1 MRLGPGLLVTAAFI
15 GPGTITTASMA
26 GANFGF
32 ALLWTLLFSV
42 IATVVLQGMAARLG
56 LATGHGLAESLRNT
70 LDTGWRK
77 YLCMAL
83 VISAIGIGSA
93 AYEAGNLT
101 GAAMG
106 IQALLGQPISTW
118 STLLTLLAGLLLFSG
133 HYQML
138 EKSLIGLVLVMSLVF
153 ITTMVIARPDF
164 VALFKGLLVPSFP
177 AGSVTTVLA
186 LIGTTIVPYNLFL
199 HSSVMARQHQ
209 RATDMSEI
217 IGQSRWDTG
226 LSIGLGGLITLAIVS
241 TASAAFFGQAITNID
256 AASMARQLEPL
267 LGHLAHYFFA
277 IGLFAAG
284 LTSAITAPLAGAFA
298 VCGMLGWSTELTS
311 KRFKTVWGVILLCG
325 AIGAALKVSPVA
337 LIVFA
342 QAANGI
348 LLPIIAIY
356 LLWLMNQKTVLG
368 AHRNK
373 LLSNLLGGAIIL
385 LLLGLSGYKLWSLV

>member
-32 ALLWTLLFSV
+32 TLLWTLLFSV
-42 IATVVLQGMAARLG
+42 IATMVLQGMAARLG
-56 LATGHGLAESLRNT
+56 LATGLGLAESLRKT
-70 LDTGWRK
+70 LNSGWQK

-106 IQALLGQPISTW
+106 IQALLGAQISTW
-118 STLLTLLAGLLLFSG
+118 STLLTLIAGLLLFSG
-133 HYQML
+133 HYQVL
-138 EKSLIGLVLVMSLVF
+138 EKSLIALVLLMSLVF
-153 ITTMVIARPDF
+153 ITTMIIARPDIP
-164 VALFKGLLVPSFP
+164 ALLSGLLIPSFP

-199 HSSVMARQHQ
+199 HSSVLARQHK
-209 RATDMSEI
+209 ASTDMGETI
-217 IGQSRWDTG
+217 RQSRWDTG

-241 TASAAFFGQAITNID
+241 TASAAFFGQLAGDIN
-256 AASMARQLEPL
+256 AAQMALQLEPL
-267 LGHLAHYFFA
+267 LGNLAHYFFA

-298 VCGMLGWSTELTS
+298 VCGMMGWSTDLAS
-311 KRFKTVWGVILLCG
+311 NKFKTVWAVILLCG
-325 AIGAALKVSPVA
+325 AIGAALKLSPVA
-337 LIVFA
+337 LIIFA

-356 LLWLMNQKTVLG
+356 LLWLMNQKKVL
-368 AHRNK
+368 AEHRNGWF
-373 LLSNLLGGAIIL
+373 SNLLAGLIIL
-385 LLLGLSGYKLWSLV
+385 LLLGLSSYKLWSLV